1 MFQKSETE
9 KVLLC
14 HNPTNRKYEKK
25 ASKFQFIYRKRLK
38 TSQKWKFIY
47 VIWFKITFWI

>member
-9 KVLLC
+9 KVLSC
-14 HNPTNRKYEKK
+14 HNPYKQKVCKK
-25 ASKFQFIYRKRLK
+25 ASKFQFIYRKRLY

-47 VIWFKITFWI
+47 VIWFELTIWI